1 MVQKVGLK
9 MKNIAKRKTSLTQ
22 NLGVGKGRFK
32 KAIRDGLL
40 LSSHDPD
47 AYECGIKFF
56 NNHCAYC
63 DMSGDVIQLTADHIV
78 PSIKGGRF
86 VKGNIVPACQKCN
99 SIRRDQPLGDF
110 VNAPEV
116 MEKIRSFQNMYK
128 FEESEKSL
136 DDELGDNG
144 KLILEQLDTVLIL
157 VRDVARTAIRANEK
171 NETLPLEEWVED
183 IKTLTKKY
191 GLM

>member
-1 MVQKVGLK
+1 
-9 MKNIAKRKTSLTQ
+9 MKKTAKRKTSLTQ
-22 NLGVGKGRFK
+22 KLGVGKGGFK

-56 NNHCAYC
+56 DNHCAYC
-63 DMSGDVIQLTADHIV
+63 GMSGDVIQLTADHIV

-99 SIRRDQPLGDF
+99 SIRRDQTLNEF
-110 VNAPEV
+110 VCDSLV
-116 MEKIRSFQNMYK
+116 LEKIKIFQSMYQ
-128 FEESEKSL
+128 FEDSQKGL
-136 DDELGDNG
+136 DDELGENG

-157 VRDVARTAIRANEK
+157 IRDVARTAIRANER
-171 NETLPLEEWVED
+171 NETLPLEEWAKDLKV
-183 IKTLTKKY
+183 LTKKY
-191 GLM
+191 GLI